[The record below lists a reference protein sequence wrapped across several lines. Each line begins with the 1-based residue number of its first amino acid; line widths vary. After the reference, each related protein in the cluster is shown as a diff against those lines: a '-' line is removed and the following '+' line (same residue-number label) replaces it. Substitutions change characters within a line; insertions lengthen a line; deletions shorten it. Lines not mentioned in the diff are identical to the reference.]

1 MVVCHCEAV
10 NDGRIR
16 AEVRAGACSTVQVM
30 LRCKAGTTCGGC
42 RPTIAEVVEDEML
55 RCEMLETSQV
65 A

>member
-16 AEVRAGACSTVQVM
+16 AEVRSGATSAVQVM
-30 LRCKAGTTCGGC
+30 LRCKAGTVCGGC
-42 RPTIAEVVEDEML
+42 RPTICEVVADERL
-55 RCEMLETSQV
+55 NCELLTTSHV

>member
-16 AEVRAGACSTVQVM
+16 AEVRAGASSVVQVM
-30 LRCKAGTTCGGC
+30 LRCRAGTTCGGC
-42 RPTIAEVVEDEML
+42 RPTIAEVVADEQQ
-55 RCEMLETSQV
+55 RCQVLESSQV

>member
-16 AEVRAGACSTVQVM
+16 AEVRSGAQSVVEVM
-30 LRCKAGTTCGGC
+30 LRCRAGTTCGGC
-42 RPTIAEVVEDEML
+42 RPTIADVVADERL
-55 RCEMLETSQV
+55 RCELLDATQV